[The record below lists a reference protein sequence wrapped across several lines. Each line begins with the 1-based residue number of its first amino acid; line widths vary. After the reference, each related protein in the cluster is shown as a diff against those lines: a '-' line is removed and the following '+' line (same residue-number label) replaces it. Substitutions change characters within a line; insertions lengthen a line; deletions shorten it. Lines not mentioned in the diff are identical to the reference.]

1 MSNNYK
7 YIPPNALWNYINSTN
22 PTKSANNN
30 YSFGGISEISDSNV
44 ISDTENNIGDNI
56 DDKLICEYLDDNI
69 SGSCDTCGGTNKIN
83 NTSGIWGAYE
93 RIYGG
98 LPTMMLP
105 GNLIRTDPK
114 YTQEELDRI
123 KPLDHIINIVKSKID
138 KIGKLEDRVFILRA
152 QTGSGKS
159 TGFVVGL
166 YDDISKVN
174 TPRKK
179 LICTQPKVLT
189 AQSNVDSIL
198 EWNDVLV
205 KGEDIGYM
213 TGSSKWKPKKGI
225 MFSTIGTLTQQL
237 LHWEDEDIMKEYSFI
252 LIDEVHERSN
262 DLDFTIY
269 LLKEFLLRNIN
280 NKDLPFVFLMSAT
293 FDYSDHMDY
302 FNLTLANVIEVGG
315 IAYERKVIWPEFA
328 ARDYVKDSAKLA
340 MEIHKNNKDDKENFN
355 DILIFMTGGGD
366 IRKCVQEIKNYKDD
380 TVYPMALWSEVVNN
394 QQLGFI
400 AIDWDIEKFRKYVK
414 NPKVTR
420 RIYVANVVAETGLT
434 IPTLKYC
441 IDPGMIM
448 GVMYGPIKDS
458 TLMFTGPNT
467 QSGILQ
473 RKGRIGRKF
482 DGVYYPLYT
491 EELFNKLVKITYPDI
506 YKNNINSDIVKL
518 MYLKTNES
526 MEIPRLLTPFPT
538 DSVQKTI
545 RLMKSLGLYKTELGK
560 LAATLCGARIPVESA
575 RLILSSY
582 VYGVSAS
589 DAVELAIIIGQV
601 EKRNLILSPPRGKP
615 DKNKEPTGKYNI
627 DDLIKTAIPY
637 IYIQNVSS
645 YMFRLIIADDF
656 IESLLIYNAFKIKAR
671 QLSIPKLKNWCQKN
685 MLKYDTLL
693 YITEVRDNLFDT
705 LASMGLPVNTHS
717 TIIKNLEED
726 SFMHYIVK
734 LKRCIYDGY
743 KNNLAI
749 YNPKDGYYHTITGL
763 RFKVPDLYS
772 TKNYQQL
779 NKNGI
784 KMEKKPKYIL
794 YNKLV
799 SRFDYKNKNVFGV
812 SVDKISVLDGFIQI
826 ENY

>member
-7 YIPPNALWNYINSTN
+7 YIPINALWNYINSTN
-22 PTKSANNN
+22 SVVSANK
-30 YSFGGISEISDSNV
+30 YGGSKVFKSSSTN
-44 ISDTENNIGDNI
+44 STENNINDVIEYEYSDNNI
-56 DDKLICEYLDDNI
+56 LDNLKDI
-69 SGSCDTCGGTNKIN
+69 QGSCDTCGCINKN
-83 NTSGIWGAYE
+83 NKSDIWGSYE

-114 YTQEELDRI
+114 YTQEELDGI
-123 KPLDHIINIVKSKID
+123 KPVDHILKLVKTKINE
-138 KIGKLEDRVFILRA
+138 IGKLEDRVFILRA

-159 TGFVVGL
+159 TGFVVEL
-166 YDDISKVN
+166 YDNISKVN

-237 LHWEDEDIMKEYSFI
+237 LHWDDEDIMKEYSFI

-340 MEIHKNNKDDKENFN
+340 MEIHKNNKNDKENFN

-366 IRKCVQEIKNYKDD
+366 IRKCVQELKNYKDD

-414 NPKVTR
+414 NPKVMR

-545 RLMKSLGLYKTELGK
+545 RLMKSLGLYKTKLGK
-560 LAATLCGARIPVESA
+560 LAARICGARIPVESS

-582 VYGVSAS
+582 IYGVSTS

-601 EKRNLILSPPRGKP
+601 ENRNLILSSR
-615 DKNKEPTGKYNI
+615 DKSNKGKYSI

-645 YMFRLIIADDF
+645 YMFRLIIADGF
-656 IESLLIYNAFKIKAR
+656 IETLLIYNAFKIKAK
-671 QLSIPKLKNWCQKN
+671 QLSIPKLKDWCQKN
-685 MLKYDTLL
+685 MLNYDTLL
-693 YITEVRDNLFDT
+693 YITEVRDTLFNI

-717 TIIKNLEED
+717 TIIKNLEEN

-734 LKRCIYDGY
+734 LKRCLYDGY

-749 YNPKDGYYHTITGL
+749 YNPKDGYYHTINGL
-763 RFKVPDLYS
+763 KFKVPDLYS

-779 NKNGI
+779 NKDGI

-794 YNKLV
+794 YNTLV
-799 SRFDYKNKNVFGV
+799 SRFDYKNKNVFSV
-812 SVDKISVLDGFIQI
+812 NVDKVSVLDGFIQI